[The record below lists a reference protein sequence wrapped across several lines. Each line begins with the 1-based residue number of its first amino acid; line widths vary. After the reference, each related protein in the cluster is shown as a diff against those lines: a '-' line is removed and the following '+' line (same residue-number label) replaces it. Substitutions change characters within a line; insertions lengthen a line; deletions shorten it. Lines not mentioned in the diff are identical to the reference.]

1 MHKER
6 YWPQNWPLV
15 KNLQFWFNLDQI
27 LSNWL
32 SHLCD
37 LLTKFHEN
45 WTKIVDFSL
54 IANFEASTVLFA
66 SVFMYHWTIDMKLL
80 KKYYLQWHFSWS
92 FQKGKNCLGDKEAF
106 FFLSSIPHNFL
117 WVFFSECNDYKLF
130 HRKWNPVYSTF
141 FQDWFF

>member
-66 SVFMYHWTIDMKLL
+66 SVFIYLHKIFCAKKVHWMNWVLFTLTYKSLTCEACKFCVDGRLIWISTTFAGGIVATI
-80 KKYYLQWHFSWS
+80 S
-92 FQKGKNCLGDKEAF
+92 
-106 FFLSSIPHNFL
+106 LSSTRYLWFL
-117 WVFFSECNDYKLF
+117 QCFKSRESFYV
-130 HRKWNPVYSTF
+130 
-141 FQDWFF
+141 